1 MNYNFND
8 NNFKQTEIYKSFINS
23 NPTKGTLSI
32 RAYSANQAIP
42 IEGLNIIISTE
53 YQNNTIKMYEGKTNN
68 SGVIENISLP
78 TPKLSNSNLTTPN
91 TITYTVRAMQTD
103 KIDESYKINMYENI
117 SVIQTINIGPQTL
130 KVGVTTWQ

>member
-1 MNYNFND
+1 MNYTQ
-8 NNFKQTEIYKSFINS
+8 KQKVIFRTNCIDSLDRTNVVQSVFGRYFLHLILKDL
-23 NPTKGTLSI
+23 KLSDVKL
-32 RAYSANQAIP
+32 S
-42 IEGLNIIISTE
+42 
-53 YQNNTIKMYEGKTNN
+53 K
-68 SGVIENISLP
+68 ENISLP